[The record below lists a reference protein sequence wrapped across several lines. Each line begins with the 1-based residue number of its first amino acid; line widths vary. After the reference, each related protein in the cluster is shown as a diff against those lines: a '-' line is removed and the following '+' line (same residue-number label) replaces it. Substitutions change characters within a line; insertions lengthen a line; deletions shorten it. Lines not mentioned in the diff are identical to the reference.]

1 MGRLFLDGAA
11 GSPVRPEV
19 AARMA
24 ELLREGVGNPNGGH
38 AEARR
43 SRAILDAARD
53 SIAERLGTIAPQ
65 VVFTGTA
72 SEALAL
78 ALGSELAADG
88 LLVTTAAEHRGAR
101 ALAARHAAAGGVV
114 RLVPLDREG
123 RWDLAAADRSGTFAN
138 LSGATALLTLASGEL
153 GTVQPLADFV
163 RAWRTAGGGAI
174 VLDGVQEAIEGPLD
188 LAALGV
194 EHLIVGSAK
203 LAGPV
208 GISVVAS
215 APGRQL
221 RPIVVGG
228 GQERGRRGGTE
239 AVLLADALAL
249 ALRLAQEEAPRRCPA
264 VRAIADRFDATLGDP
279 LALGLQPTGP
289 REARDRLCGHRSFAA
304 GWALGDDLVAALDH
318 EGLAASTGSACLSGS
333 REPSE
338 ALLACGVDEA
348 SARGGLRLSF
358 DAHHVAADAER
369 AAQALRRVG
378 ERLRGAVA
386 AR

>member
-1 MGRLFLDGAA
+1 MAPSPPDLVLLDAFGTL
-11 GSPVRPEV
+11 V
-19 AARMA
+19 AMDPPGPILHA
-24 ELLREGVGNPNGGH
+24 ELARAGYPIDEQVVQRALEREIAH
-38 AEARR
+38 YR
-43 SRAILDAARD
+43 SRMHIARD
-53 SIAERLGTIAPQ
+53 RTGLAALRAECGQVLCEALGPGAPPVPEATAMLVASLRFRLHDDAPGAMDALEAHGVRLG
-65 VVFTGTA
+65 VV
-72 SEALAL
+72 SNWDCALP
-78 ALGSELAADG
+78 D
-88 LLVTTAAEHRGAR
+88 H
-101 ALAARHAAAGGVV
+101 
-114 RLVPLDREG
+114 
-123 RWDLAAADRSGTFAN
+123 
-138 LSGATALLTLASGEL
+138 
-153 GTVQPLADFV
+153 
-163 RAWRTAGGGAI
+163 
-174 VLDGVQEAIEGPLD
+174 

-208 GISVVAS
+208 GISVVTS

-338 ALLACGVDEA
+338 ALLACGFDEA